1 MFSSFPNNSGLVYSL
16 VDATFGAGFS
26 LGPVLGALLYNA
38 GGFLAPFVISGS
50 IIAVS
55 FFYVQKIMVTKHT
68 LSFSI

>member
-1 MFSSFPNNSGLVYSL
+1 MFSSFPYNSGLVYSL

-55 FFYVQKIMVTKHT
+55 FFMCKK
-68 LSFSI
+68 LW